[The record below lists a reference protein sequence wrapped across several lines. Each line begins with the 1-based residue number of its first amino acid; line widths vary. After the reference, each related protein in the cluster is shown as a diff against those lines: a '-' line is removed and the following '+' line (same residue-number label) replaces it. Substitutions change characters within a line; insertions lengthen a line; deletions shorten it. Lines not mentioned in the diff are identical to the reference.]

1 MKVKNKPWHSLNY
14 TPIGSIE
21 NGYVETAANRL
32 YYAAYYAVSALLIS
46 YKYEASTHNGV
57 IQMFGKVF
65 LRNNIIDKKY
75 GKTFNQLFSLRLT
88 GDYEDRHIL
97 DLETEVLP
105 LVEPAKELIDL
116 VSEMAKK
123 QLMWLQNRP
132 SVVRWATRITDA
144 TTEGCLGSFIGS
156 DVLVFPSDLFHKIP
170 LYVHCYKSSNP
181 SFIFLLLFYYKY
193 DKAFDNSRKQS
204 FHLHTME

>member
-1 MKVKNKPWHSLNY
+1 MIKGQLTDADRTEIVKYRLEKAYRTYNEAV
-14 TPIGSIE
+14 GSIK

-32 YYAAYYAVSALLIS
+32 YYAVSALLIS
-46 YKYEASTHNGV
+46 YKYEASTHNGI

-97 DLETEVLP
+97 DMETEVLP

-123 QLMWLQNRP
+123 QLKEL
-132 SVVRWATRITDA
+132 T
-144 TTEGCLGSFIGS
+144 L
-156 DVLVFPSDLFHKIP
+156 
-170 LYVHCYKSSNP
+170 
-181 SFIFLLLFYYKY
+181 
-193 DKAFDNSRKQS
+193 
-204 FHLHTME
+204 